1 MKLHIVRPNQEAI
14 ENFTKAVAFENNI
27 NLTEVSDNEC
37 ELIMANDIVDTFTID
52 KIGELVMSLRKK
64 MRMNGKLVLGGTDIR
79 LLCKAIVND
88 QISEQE
94 GSNIISTLSSASN
107 LTTLK
112 AAVES
117 VGLIVEA
124 TQISGIHYEVTA
136 KRNA

>member
-79 LLCKAIVND
+79 LRWK
-88 QISEQE
+88 
-94 GSNIISTLSSASN
+94 
-107 LTTLK
+107 
-112 AAVES
+112 
-117 VGLIVEA
+117 
-124 TQISGIHYEVTA
+124 
-136 KRNA
+136 